1 VTAFPLIL
9 SSPSGGGK
17 TTIARRL
24 LQDRADVGYSVS
36 CTTRTPRAGEVDHR
50 DYHFVSA
57 TEFTA
62 LRDRGEFAEWAEV
75 HGNYYGTLRSEV
87 ERVLTTGKHVIMDI
101 DPQGARKF
109 ARAFAQSVL
118 VFVLPPSAEV
128 LYSRLAARSTEN
140 AKSLATRL
148 RSALE
153 ELRAVDEYHYVV
165 INDDLDAAVRQ
176 VGSIIDAESS
186 RRDRIR
192 ALDEQVAA
200 LLEQLER
207 QLDDHNHNTES

>member
-1 VTAFPLIL
+1 MTPFPLIL

-24 LQDRADVGYSVS
+24 LQERSDVGYSVS
-36 CTTRTPRAGEVDHR
+36 CTTREPRGGEVNHR
-50 DYHFVSA
+50 DYHFIPLA
-57 TEFTA
+57 EFIS
-62 LRDRGEFAEWAEV
+62 LRDRDEFAEWAEV

-87 ERVLTTGKHVIMDI
+87 ERVLTGGKHVIMDI

-109 ARAFAQSVL
+109 ARAFAHSVL

-128 LYSRLAARSTEN
+128 LYARLAGRATEN

-148 RSALE
+148 RNALE
-153 ELRAVDEYHYVV
+153 EIRAVDEYHYVV
-165 INDDLDAAVRQ
+165 INEDLGAAVRQ

-192 ALDEQVAA
+192 ALDQQVAA
-200 LLEQLER
+200 LLELLER
-207 QLDDHNHNTES
+207 QLDTHNSVS

>member
-1 VTAFPLIL
+1 MTAFPLIL

-17 TTIARRL
+17 TTIARHLREA
-24 LQDRADVGYSVS
+24 RPDVGYSVS
-36 CTTRTPRAGEVDHR
+36 ATTRAPRGSEIDGV
-50 DYHFVSA
+50 DYHFLPRA
-57 TEFTA
+57 EFERRVA
-62 LRDRGEFAEWAEV
+62 AGEFVEWAEYG
-75 HGNYYGTLRSEV
+75 GNLYGTLRTEV
-87 ERVLTTGKHVIMDI
+87 ERVLATGKHVIMDI

-109 ARAFAQSVL
+109 ATAFGHSVL

-128 LYSRLAARSTEN
+128 LYARLSSRATESK
-140 AKSLATRL
+140 KSVATRL
-148 RSALE
+148 RNALE

-165 INDDLDAAVRQ
+165 INEDLDAAVRQ
-176 VGSIIDAESS
+176 VGAIIDAEST

-207 QLDDHNHNTES
+207 QLDNHNSVS